1 MVNMHQC
8 FYFATL
14 MFLGI
19 LTAQILATI
28 QVYLSN
34 IDLYYSYEA
43 IKSAGYLLVPNQKI
57 IQSLPSLG
65 PAFLGGMFFTLTV
78 GAWLSFVTSAA
89 VWIRKRFFPGN
100 RFVAVLVCLLWGLCL
115 VAANKDG
122 FCPMVTSYFLAIPLT
137 VIVAMLRWMPPKSDI
152 GWRSLII
159 YVLPFVLMACL
170 WTSRLDNY
178 LFLDIRDRLLLSN
191 PIGKKITDFY
201 YNYNLYPAA
210 VFKPLN
216 QKILKTY
223 NFEGISG
230 VSFSGSI
237 ERELLKYDYL
247 LVDGIRKPD
256 LMISGKADSLVFKNR
271 NKLILHT
278 TFKEFISDPTHI
290 LNQFSVRS
298 DQYRFFRWFTF
309 FSLLFGLPILLY
321 VWVHA
326 LFCFITNFF
335 LDMRKSVAASSI
347 LCVLIGT
354 ALFFPLIRF
363 NGEKIDSGN
372 LPHSLESTQWHTRV
386 EALKFI
392 EKKKIEIRE
401 FAAYQSIRSSS
412 RAAEVYWF
420 VKTLGSSRHH
430 ETYKDLLTFLDFPDP
445 NVVRMAFYALGQ
457 RGKREAVSI
466 ILKRIE
472 TSDSW
477 YNQWYAYRALKALGW
492 KQTKSN

>member
-1 MVNMHQC
+1 
-8 FYFATL
+8 
-14 MFLGI
+14 
-19 LTAQILATI
+19 
-28 QVYLSN
+28 
-34 IDLYYSYEA
+34 
-43 IKSAGYLLVPNQKI
+43 
-57 IQSLPSLG
+57 
-65 PAFLGGMFFTLTV
+65 
-78 GAWLSFVTSAA
+78 
-89 VWIRKRFFPGN
+89 
-100 RFVAVLVCLLWGLCL
+100 
-115 VAANKDG
+115 
-122 FCPMVTSYFLAIPLT
+122 
-137 VIVAMLRWMPPKSDI
+137 
-152 GWRSLII
+152 
-159 YVLPFVLMACL
+159 
-170 WTSRLDNY
+170 
-178 LFLDIRDRLLLSN
+178 
-191 PIGKKITDFY
+191 
-201 YNYNLYPAA
+201 
-210 VFKPLN
+210 
-216 QKILKTY
+216 
-223 NFEGISG
+223 
-230 VSFSGSI
+230 
-237 ERELLKYDYL
+237 
-247 LVDGIRKPD
+247 
-256 LMISGKADSLVFKNR
+256 
-271 NKLILHT
+271 
-278 TFKEFISDPTHI
+278 
-290 LNQFSVRS
+290 
-298 DQYRFFRWFTF
+298 
-309 FSLLFGLPILLY
+309 
-321 VWVHA
+321 
-326 LFCFITNFF
+326 
-335 LDMRKSVAASSI
+335 VAASSI